1 LNNCSARRDLA
12 GKQFANANDMNTTA
26 FSRGIVTAAF
36 FLLLLP
42 LTASA
47 QPREGQV
54 AAGGDIGLFFP
65 SDDQFDGALLLG
77 GFVELYPSARVGIR
91 PSLFVTSPEFE
102 RGTDD
107 HERQMRLGVDVIYN
121 WERGAFH
128 PFAGA
133 GLGAHFLQS
142 TSNGEDIGDSDTKL
156 GFALLGGVEYFLN
169 RAWAVKGEG
178 RYQWVDDRPGVNP
191 DGLALTVGLKRYF

>member
-1 LNNCSARRDLA
+1 
-12 GKQFANANDMNTTA
+12 MNTTA
-26 FSRGIVTAAF
+26 WLSRGIVTAAF

-47 QPREGQV
+47 QPTEGQV

-77 GFVELYPSARVGIR
+77 GFLELYPSARLGIR

-121 WERGAFH
+121 WEGGVVH
-128 PFAGA
+128 PFVGA
-133 GLGAHFLQS
+133 GIAAHFLQL
-142 TSNGEDIGDSDTKL
+142 TNEGEDVDDSDTNL

-169 RAWAVKGEG
+169 RAWTVKGEG
-178 RYQWVDDRPGVNP
+178 RYQWVDDRPSVNP
-191 DGLALTVGLKRYF
+191 DGFVLTIGLKRYF